1 MRSDLGMQ
9 CRHRLPAVLMLLALG
24 GVTTSSLAQAPER
37 SAAELMDAVMWN
49 REPIGGPFAL
59 TDQNGVRRTDA
70 DFRGKL
76 MLVYFGFTYCPD
88 ICPTDL
94 QQMALAVD
102 QLGPAGGTVQ
112 PVFITVDPARDTVE
126 HLKDYMALFHPRFV
140 GLTGDAAAIRQ
151 AARAYR
157 VYYEKVERE
166 DKSDYTLDHS
176 VFIYLMDRDG
186 RYLGFFPPGTS
197 AERLAETMRSH
208 LPENPY
214 GHRHR
219 CQCEI
224 GQVSSGHL
232 AGSAAVRPLD
242 RGALPHPDDRFV
254 AVGDSSARQIED
266 GGRDLGERTHK
277 SGSVSAAR

>member
-1 MRSDLGMQ
+1 MQ
-9 CRHRLPAVLMLLALG
+9 CRHRLPAALMLLALG
-24 GVTTSSLAQAPER
+24 SVATSSLAQAPER

-70 DFRGKL
+70 EFRGKL

-208 LPENPY
+208 LPENP
-214 GHRHR
+214 
-219 CQCEI
+219 
-224 GQVSSGHL
+224 
-232 AGSAAVRPLD
+232 
-242 RGALPHPDDRFV
+242 
-254 AVGDSSARQIED
+254 
-266 GGRDLGERTHK
+266 
-277 SGSVSAAR
+277 